1 MSLSRQPHFLHWVI
15 ILLLTVTMLFAG
27 YGVVN
32 LLLLRRAEQFTILQ
46 QNSSSTTD
54 VPVVTVLPVGGVLSV
69 QWFNQYQTYAGE
81 RTQQL
86 SGIANQVGVPL
97 VPTDIQATDTTL
109 GNRVLLSWA
118 QSLGQVYDGVEI
130 FRSQDDLMNIQT
142 LINDRELPATGEW
155 FDLTVENNQTYYY
168 RLRAY
173 RLAADQ
179 TMAYSDWSEII
190 SVIPTDSTPP
200 TPPLLLTVTSLA
212 QADLPAEASA
222 GILVTWQASPSNDV
236 ALYRLYRS
244 MIPGQLGDKV
254 LTTSDATITSARDT
268 TVTAGITYYY
278 TVTAVDAAHNESS
291 IVLSAGR
298 FGNNTPF
305 VDSTN
310 DD

>member
-1 MSLSRQPHFLHWVI
+1 MSLSRQPHFLHWMI

-54 VPVVTVLPVGGVLSV
+54 VPVVTALPVGGILSV

-81 RTQQL
+81 RAQQL
-86 SGIANQVGVPL
+86 GGIANQVGVPL
-97 VPTDIQATDTTL
+97 APTHIQATDTAL
-109 GNRVLLSWA
+109 GNRVLVVWSEP
-118 QSLGQVYDGVEI
+118 LGQVYDGVEV
-130 FRSQDDLMNIQT
+130 FRSQDDLMNTQT
-142 LINDRELPATGEW
+142 LVNDRELSVAGEW
-155 FDLTVENNQTYYY
+155 FDLTVDNDQAYYY
-168 RLRAY
+168 RLRSY
-173 RLAADQ
+173 RLATDQ

-200 TPPLLLTVTSLA
+200 APPVLLTVTSLA

-222 GILVTWQASPSNDV
+222 GILVTWQASSSSDV

-244 MIPGQLGDKV
+244 TIPGQLGDKV

-268 TVTAGITYYY
+268 TIAAGITYYY

-291 IVLSAGR
+291 IVLSAGT
-298 FGNNTPF
+298 FGNKAPF
-305 VDSTN
+305 VDSAN